1 VALGEF
7 PNLFL
12 LAGLVLVVATLYASV
27 GHGGASGYLAVMSFF
42 SFSPAAMA
50 STALILNILVAGLAW
65 RTYARAGHF
74 QWGLTWPFLLASVPA
89 AFLGGLLPVTEG
101 LYRLVLAAILAFIT
115 LRLWL
120 PNKTLNAGEDHPLLP
135 SSSNMI
141 RTAIPMGAGIGLVSG
156 MIGVGGGIFL
166 SPLLLLLRWGS
177 FKTIAATSALF
188 IVANAAF
195 GLLGRVARHDVVLI
209 PHLWILLGCGVLGCL
224 LGARMG
230 AYHLP
235 LPALRRL
242 LGLVLVIA
250 ATKLILTFQGP

>member
-1 VALGEF
+1 MALSEF
-7 PNLFL
+7 PDLFL
-12 LAGLVLVVATLYASV
+12 LAGLVFAVATLYASV

-65 RTYARAGHF
+65 HTYARAGHF

-89 AFLGGLLPVTEG
+89 AFLGGLLPVAEG
-101 LYRLVLAAILAFIT
+101 IYRLVLAAILAFIAI
-115 LRLWL
+115 RLWL
-120 PNKTLNAGEDHPLLP
+120 PNNPLNTGAETPSPLP
-135 SSSNMI
+135 NASKMI
-141 RTAIPMGAGIGLVSG
+141 RTAIPMGAGIGFVSG

-177 FKTIAATSALF
+177 FKAIAATSALF

-209 PHLWILLGCGVLGCL
+209 PNIWILLVCGMLGCFIGAR
-224 LGARMG
+224 LGAH
-230 AYHLP
+230 HLP
-235 LPALRRL
+235 ILALRRL
-242 LGLVLVIA
+242 LGLVLLIA
-250 ATKLILTFQGP
+250 TAKLVLTFQ